1 MQTRCPSKPWEHT
14 RGTLYISWMKFGF
27 RFPSSKIAGGRWD
40 YQGKNGCQ
48 IQSGIAA
55 PDRDRIGGSKCAT
68 VHLTDHAFVFIQAPT
83 VYLFSTN
90 IDKFLRPIPANGIW
104 AHGKEGGERMHLDNA
119 PPSLAHISMHPSL
132 QICAIMAIYRAT
144 HIAVISRWPSPPLPS
159 L

>member
-1 MQTRCPSKPWEHT
+1 
-14 RGTLYISWMKFGF
+14 MKFGF

-48 IQSGIAA
+48 IQSGITA
-55 PDRDRIGGSKCAT
+55 PDRDKTGESKCAT
-68 VHLTDHAFVFIQAPT
+68 VQVQNDLTDHAFVFKQAHT

-90 IDKFLRPIPANGIW
+90 IDKFLSPNPANDIS

-144 HIAVISRWPSPPLPS
+144 HIAAISQCPSPLLS